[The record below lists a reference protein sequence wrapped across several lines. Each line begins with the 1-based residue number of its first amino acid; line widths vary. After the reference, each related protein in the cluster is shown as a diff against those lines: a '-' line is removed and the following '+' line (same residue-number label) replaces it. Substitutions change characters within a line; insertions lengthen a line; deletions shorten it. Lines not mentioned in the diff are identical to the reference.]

1 MKTFRHMP
9 WAIALVFVVLG
20 FMLSMQFKV
29 TKAAQLKDTTS
40 FMRAQELAQ
49 ELDKVEGERDKLSGE
64 LEDLRTQMT
73 KVVNNQTEYKDLAQQ
88 LEQAQVHAGLVS
100 MQGPGVTVEMRDST
114 RSVTAGENANNF
126 ILHDGDILQVVNEL
140 FATGAEAIS
149 INDQRVTART
159 EIRCVGPVI
168 TINGVRTAPPVM
180 IKAIGNADDLERVV
194 NMKDGLKES
203 LMQWGIQVSVRKEA
217 ALTVPAFK
225 GSLQLQYASPVSQE
239 VGKP

>member
-49 ELDKVEGERDKLSGE
+49 ELDKVEEERDKLSVE
-64 LEDLRTQMT
+64 LEDMRTQMT

-88 LEQAQVHAGLVS
+88 LEQAQLHAGLVPLAG
-100 MQGPGVTVEMRDST
+100 QGVVVEMRDST

-126 ILHDGDILQVVNEL
+126 ILHDVDILQVVNEL
-140 FATGAEAIS
+140 FATGAEAIA
-149 INDQRVTART
+149 INDQRVTGRT
-159 EIRCVGPVI
+159 EIRCVGPVV
-168 TINGVRTAPPVM
+168 TINGVRTAPPVI

-203 LMQWGIQVSVRKEA
+203 LMQWGVQISVRKEQS
-217 ALTVPAFK
+217 LTVPAFK
-225 GSLQLQYASPVSQE
+225 GSLKLQYASPVTQE